1 MILSCSPVYNEP
13 EEFQWS
19 RDDREFQHYE
29 VGQKEKP
36 TSTGGGQPAFQ
47 DSGDVT
53 IDVVAR
59 DEARLRL
66 VGAIEDFGLLW
77 DEESRG
83 EGGLCAPFFLA
94 RP

>member
-1 MILSCSPVYNEP
+1 LE
-13 EEFQWS
+13 
-19 RDDREFQHYE
+19 E

-47 DSGDVT
+47 DGGDVT

-83 EGGLCAPFFLA
+83 EGGLGAPFFLA

>member
-1 MILSCSPVYNEP
+1 M
-13 EEFQWS
+13 EEG
-19 RDDREFQHYE
+19 
-29 VGQKEKP
+29 GQKEKP

-47 DSGDVT
+47 EGGDVT

-59 DEARLRL
+59 DEVRLRL

-83 EGGLCAPFFLA
+83 
-94 RP
+94 

>member
-1 MILSCSPVYNEP
+1 M
-13 EEFQWS
+13 EEG
-19 RDDREFQHYE
+19 
-29 VGQKEKP
+29 GQKEKP
-36 TSTGGGQPAFQ
+36 TSPGGGQPAFPEG
-47 DSGDVT
+47 GDVT
-53 IDVVAR
+53 IDGVAR

-66 VGAIEDFGLLW
+66 GGAIEDCGLLW